1 MKKINRICIYPK
13 DVQAITGR
21 SLNFSR
27 LLLRE
32 MRRELG
38 KGKNDFI
45 TIEEFCR
52 YKRISYE
59 EVKKILNN

>member
-1 MKKINRICIYPK
+1 MKKFNRICIYPK

-52 YKRISYE
+52 YKGISYE
-59 EVKKILNN
+59 EVRKILNN

>member
-1 MKKINRICIYPK
+1 MRKLNRICIYAK

-27 LLLRE
+27 LLLKE
-32 MRRELG
+32 MRKELG
-38 KGKNDFI
+38 KGKSDFI

-52 YKRISYE
+52 YKGLNCE
-59 EVKKILNN
+59 EVRNTLNN

>member
-32 MRRELG
+32 MRKELG

-52 YKRISYE
+52 YKGISYE
-59 EVKKILNN
+59 EVRKILNN